1 MLFEHKK
8 WRKASIV
15 GLGGIGKTQ
24 VARQLADWVKQQQPL
39 FSIFWVPA
47 SSSAAFG
54 QAFTEIARKLGI
66 QNGDR
71 VDDDDLKE
79 SVRHYLSSKAAGPWF
94 LVVDN
99 LDDGDVLGRYIP
111 ESDDGVTL
119 FTTRSERAARSVTG
133 NNVIR
138 LQPMEPPEAADLLE
152 RQLISPDTAGAADL
166 VEELGYLP
174 LAITQV
180 AAVLNEK
187 QMPIPEL
194 LARMRRSSESVSSLL
209 GQEFSDNTYSAG
221 SMGTV
226 FLTTFNQLRKS
237 NRDAVNI
244 LEFLACIEP
253 DNIPQ
258 SILSPL
264 ETEERLAH
272 AVSTLLE
279 DHLLKRDEDSGL
291 LKMHRLVQMEVRTWA
306 EREGRLVT
314 IYEKAIRHLVAV
326 FLSRY
331 HARRAYI
338 PHVFKVLQHT
348 ERIKELDTKDRS
360 DLLFFFG
367 RFLYEGRRITEA
379 VRVLEQACA
388 WTNRNLAKD
397 DPWRLESQKQLAEAY
412 TANSQIDRGLAL
424 LKEIVTIQSR
434 VLPEDHRDRLSS
446 QQALAEA
453 YQSNGEVAKAIELLK
468 QVVAI
473 QSIVLG
479 PNHPDR
485 LSSHRALIM
494 ALASMPLETP

>member
-314 IYEKAIRHLVAV
+314 IYEKAIRHFVTV
-326 FLSRY
+326 FSSQRIT
-331 HARRAYI
+331 RRAYI
-338 PHVFKVLQHT
+338 PHAFKLLQHT
-348 ERIKELDTKDRS
+348 ERIKELDIEERS
-360 DLLFFFG
+360 DLLFFLG
-367 RFLYEGRRITEA
+367 RFSYEDELMAEA
-379 VRVLEQACA
+379 VRVLEEACA
-388 WTNRNLAKD
+388 WRNRNLAED
-397 DPWRLESQKQLAEAY
+397 DAWRLESQKLLAEAY
-412 TANSQIDRGLAL
+412 KANGQVERGIAL
-424 LKEIVTIQSR
+424 LEEIVTIQSR
-434 VLPEDHRDRLSS
+434 ALPEGHRDRLSS
-446 QQALAEA
+446 Q
-453 YQSNGEVAKAIELLK
+453 
-468 QVVAI
+468 
-473 QSIVLG
+473 
-479 PNHPDR
+479 
-485 LSSHRALIM
+485 
-494 ALASMPLETP
+494 